1 MQVVTCDADHPV
13 RQPTGELL
21 LRHPA
26 AQVGATLHLLPQA
39 ALLPLLL
46 PLLPSRFGG
55 DLLQQLGIRGTH
67 G

>member
-26 AQVGATLHLLPQA
+26 AQVDK
-39 ALLPLLL
+39 
-46 PLLPSRFGG
+46 RDDDCGG
-55 DLLQQLGIRGTH
+55 VRPAP
-67 G
+67 